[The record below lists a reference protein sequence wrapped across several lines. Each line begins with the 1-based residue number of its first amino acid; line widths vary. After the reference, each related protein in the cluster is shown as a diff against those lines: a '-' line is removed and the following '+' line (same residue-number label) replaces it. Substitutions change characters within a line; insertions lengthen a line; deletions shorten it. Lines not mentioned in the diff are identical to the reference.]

1 MSLANYLTIDYDNDD
16 NDDNANETDHS
27 NVDYD
32 DA

>member
-16 NDDNANETDHS
+16 SDDNANETDD
-27 NVDYD
+27 VDYD